1 MSSDA
6 CHFVYFLLAFCAR
19 EVQLNVILPLSP
31 FLLFQLARN
40 PTRGGMGEFEDPFP
54 TEPVLVQVEEGLW
67 YLHPTDHVA
76 KSCLLERQG
85 FLSLSVLGTL
95 NEIELG
101 NWKMVDC
108 RFVNPEVVSYGLG
121 GENSSPKAFAGNITI
136 VCKTCTCTSEG
147 RKILKQMWKK
157 NPDVL

>member
-1 MSSDA
+1 MLAILFIFDLLSALGRFSLMLSFP
-6 CHFVYFLLAFCAR
+6 CHLFFSFSWI
-19 EVQLNVILPLSP
+19 EIQLKEEWGTLKTP
-31 FLLFQLARN
+31 FL
-40 PTRGGMGEFEDPFP
+40 

-67 YLHPTDHVA
+67 SSHPTDHVA
-76 KSCLLERQG
+76 KSCLLERQA

-108 RFVNPEVVSYGLG
+108 RFVNPEIVSYGLG
-121 GENSSPKAFAGNITI
+121 GENSLPKAFAGNITI

-157 NPDVL
+157 TPDVL